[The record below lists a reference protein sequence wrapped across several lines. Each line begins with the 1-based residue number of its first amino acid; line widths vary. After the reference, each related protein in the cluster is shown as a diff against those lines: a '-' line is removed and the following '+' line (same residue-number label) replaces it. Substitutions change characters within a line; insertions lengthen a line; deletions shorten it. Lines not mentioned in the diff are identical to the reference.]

1 MNRLVLKDGTIPT
14 EETLAGDDLV
24 KQMLDKAKEEGK
36 NSVKSPETKDV
47 IQAATEADLKEHP
60 VVKQMVETAVTE
72 AKKGTDKATV
82 IQSLTADDLKDH
94 KAITE
99 MVETGVKEGIK
110 QVKFSADVVAAFKS
124 GNIQTTDDGKDKKS
138 INQLMMDERRD
149 LWL

>member
-36 NSVKSPETKDV
+36 TSVKVPEPKEV
-47 IQAATEADLKEHP
+47 IQAATADDLKEHP

-72 AKKGTDKATV
+72 AKKSPDKAAV

-99 MVETGVKEGIK
+99 MVETGIKEGIK
-110 QVKFSADVVAAFKS
+110 QVKFSADVISAFKS
-124 GNIQTTDDGKDKKS
+124 GYIKTADDDKDAKS
-138 INQLMMDERRD
+138 VSQRMYDERKE
-149 LWL
+149 LSL